1 MIKLNME
8 TYDIYLGLHEINQ
21 LQKYIKNIYTQKDIF
36 IVTDEHVDQLYHNL
50 MTSKLNDFKLHF
62 VVIKPGETSKS
73 IETYVQTIHHLIDLG
88 IKRNHLLISL
98 GGGVVG
104 DLTGFIASTLYRGID
119 FIQIPTTLLSQVDSS
134 IGSKVGID
142 LEKGKNLVGAFYQP
156 KFVLIDPIFLETL
169 DDREYYQGVAEMI
182 KAGLI
187 ANEALYQYFK
197 THQKVTEKEILMALE
212 VKRDVALKDPFDHK
226 ERMTLNFGH
235 TFGHAIEKKY
245 QYQTYKHGEA
255 ISYGM
260 LIAIKIGIEKGITP
274 SYIYDDVKKVLEKHQ
289 LIKRPYF
296 NADELKEFIKTDK
309 KHMADVFHFICLK
322 DIGESVITNLK
333 VGEIK

>member
-1 MIKLNME
+1 MIKLNVE
-8 TYDIYLGLHEINQ
+8 TYDIYVGLHEINQ

-142 LEKGKNLVGAFYQP
+142 LEKRK
-156 KFVLIDPIFLETL
+156 KFSWS
-169 DDREYYQGVAEMI
+169 
-182 KAGLI
+182 
-187 ANEALYQYFK
+187 
-197 THQKVTEKEILMALE
+197 ILSTQIC
-212 VKRDVALKDPFDHK
+212 FD
-226 ERMTLNFGH
+226 
-235 TFGHAIEKKY
+235 
-245 QYQTYKHGEA
+245 
-255 ISYGM
+255 
-260 LIAIKIGIEKGITP
+260 
-274 SYIYDDVKKVLEKHQ
+274 
-289 LIKRPYF
+289 
-296 NADELKEFIKTDK
+296 
-309 KHMADVFHFICLK
+309 
-322 DIGESVITNLK
+322 
-333 VGEIK
+333 

>member
-1 MIKLNME
+1 ME
-8 TYDIYLGLHEINQ
+8 TYDIYVGLHEINQ

-169 DDREYYQGVAEMI
+169 DDREYHQGVAEMI

-187 ANEALYQYFK
+187 ANEALYQFFK

-212 VKRDVALKDPFDHK
+212 VKRDVVLKDPFDHK

-296 NADELKEFIKTDK
+296 NADELIEFTKTDK

>member
-1 MIKLNME
+1 ME
-8 TYDIYLGLHEINQ
+8 TYDIYVGLHEINQ

-169 DDREYYQGVAEMI
+169 DDREYHQGVAEMI

-187 ANEALYQYFK
+187 ANEALYQFFK

-212 VKRDVALKDPFDHK
+212 VKRDVVLKDPFDHK

-296 NADELKEFIKTDK
+296 SADELKEFIKTDK
-309 KHMADVFHFICLK
+309 KYMADVFHFICLK